1 MEYGALAIFFLLS
14 IGYFAAWYWT
24 RKHKNGFE
32 ESRVEL
38 TTGQLTGE
46 TVERNATA
54 HRFSD
59 EKHKRTVVTYTYY
72 VNNEKYEC
80 ECVIL
85 DRFQAMPAST
95 RVVYQRKRPEYA
107 YLPEF
112 EEPDP
117 KGMSTYHL
125 CSAIF
130 FLLAAVLVLCFTM

>member
-24 RKHKNGFE
+24 RRHKNGFE
-32 ESRVEL
+32 ESRIEV

-95 RVVYQRKRPEYA
+95 RVTYQRRRPRMS
-107 YLPEF
+107 YLPDF
-112 EEPDP
+112 EEPDT
-117 KGMSTYHL
+117 KGMRGFYL
-125 CSAIF
+125 SAALF
-130 FLLAAVLVLCFTM
+130 FLIAALLFVFVAM